1 MEVYLAQTSEY
12 GSCERAKEM
21 QQKINEKLGAWF
33 LAGNSK
39 STLAE
44 QLGITS
50 QTLNNKINGSTKWY
64 FSEVV
69 TIAKLTGCTLDELAD

>member
-1 MEVYLAQTSEY
+1 MVSDFNILKS
-12 GSCERAKEM
+12 GRAKEM

-39 STLAE
+39 STLADE
-44 QLGITS
+44 LGITYE
-50 QTLNNKINGSTKWY
+50 TLRNKINGSTKWY

-69 TIAKLTGCTLDELAD
+69 TIAKLTGSTLDELAGF